1 MKRLS
6 KSTSLQLTGLYFF
19 ISLFHLFFIATDN
32 YYGTFVT
39 RFLTPILLLGIYFSG
54 SSKYN
59 YWFIAGI
66 IATIFSNFFLNFD
79 GNLYGILAILFF
91 IIYRIISIWIVINF
105 SKQIRLFSVMLGTIP
120 FLTLLTYIII
130 LTYDSLGFNLY
141 PAILNAI
148 LVSIMSGIALSKFVF
163 EDDVKNNPLIL
174 SAILFTILVVLYM
187 LEHFYMNLKI
197 FAVVRSVFY
206 VVGHYFFLRYVMLSE
221 PSKGNDS

>member
-206 VVGHYFFLRYVMLSE
+206 VAGHYFFLRYVMLSE

>member
-6 KSTSLQLTGLYFF
+6 KSISLRLIGLYFF
-19 ISLFHLFFIATDN
+19 VSLFHFVFIATDN
-32 YYGTFVT
+32 YSGTFVT

-66 IATIFSNFFLNFD
+66 IATFFSNFFLNFD

-105 SKQIRLFSVMLGTIP
+105 SKRIRLFSVMLGTIP

-130 LTYDSLGFNLY
+130 LTYDSLGFNFY

-197 FAVVRSVFY
+197 FAVVRSVIY
-206 VVGHYFFLRYVMLSE
+206 VAGHYFFLRYVMLSE

>member
-197 FAVVRSVFY
+197 FTVVRSVFY
-206 VVGHYFFLRYVMLSE
+206 VTGHYFFLRYVMLAQ
-221 PSKGNDS
+221 PSKGNYS